1 MFNQRRIN
9 FLLQKVNKP
18 LKKEKKMVKYR
29 VTFEIDE
36 EVEVDEDAVD
46 EEIVEKAISQVV
58 GHGGWY
64 ENDLTQV
71 IKSEAYIEDVEE
83 SNDE

>member
-1 MFNQRRIN
+1 MINQKAKY
-9 FLLQKVNKP
+9 LLQKINDSLSEV
-18 LKKEKKMVKYR
+18 KMRYR

-36 EVEVDEDAVD
+36 EVEVNANATS

-64 ENDLTQV
+64 ENDLTQL
-71 IKSEAYIEDVEE
+71 IKSEAYIEDVEDFD
-83 SNDE
+83 DEI

>member
-1 MFNQRRIN
+1 MINQRAKY
-9 FLLQKVNKP
+9 LLQKINNSLSEV
-18 LKKEKKMVKYR
+18 KMKYR

-36 EVEVDEDAVD
+36 EVEVNANATN

-64 ENDLTQV
+64 ENDLTQL
-71 IKSEAYIEDVEE
+71 IKSEAYIEDVEDFE
-83 SNDE
+83 DEV

>member
-1 MFNQRRIN
+1 MINQRAKY
-9 FLLQKVNKP
+9 LLQKINDSLSEV
-18 LKKEKKMVKYR
+18 KMRYR

-36 EVEVDEDAVD
+36 EVEVNANATN

-64 ENDLTQV
+64 ENDLTQL
-71 IKSEAYIEDVEE
+71 IKSEAYIENVEDFE
-83 SNDE
+83 DEI

>member
-1 MFNQRRIN
+1 
-9 FLLQKVNKP
+9 
-18 LKKEKKMVKYR
+18 MVKYM

-36 EVEVDEDAVD
+36 EVEVDEDADD

-64 ENDLTQV
+64 ENDLTQF

>member
-1 MFNQRRIN
+1 MINQKAKY
-9 FLLQKVNKP
+9 LLQKINDSLSEV
-18 LKKEKKMVKYR
+18 KMRYR

-36 EVEVDEDAVD
+36 EVEVNANATI

-64 ENDLTQV
+64 ENDLTQL
-71 IKSEAYIEDVEE
+71 IKSEAYIEDVEDFE
-83 SNDE
+83 DEI

>member
-1 MFNQRRIN
+1 MINQRAKY
-9 FLLQKVNKP
+9 LLQKINNS
-18 LKKEKKMVKYR
+18 LSEAKMKYR

-36 EVEVDEDAVD
+36 EVEVNANATD

-64 ENDLTQV
+64 ENDLTQL
-71 IKSEAYIEDVEE
+71 IKSEAYIEDVEDFE
-83 SNDE
+83 DEV

>member
-1 MFNQRRIN
+1 
-9 FLLQKVNKP
+9 
-18 LKKEKKMVKYR
+18 

-36 EVEVDEDAVD
+36 EVEVNANATN

-64 ENDLTQV
+64 ENDLTQL
-71 IKSEAYIEDVEE
+71 IKSEAHIEEVEDFD
-83 SNDE
+83 DE

>member
-1 MFNQRRIN
+1 MINQRAKY
-9 FLLQKVNKP
+9 LLQKINNSLSEV
-18 LKKEKKMVKYR
+18 KMKYR

-36 EVEVDEDAVD
+36 EVEVNANATD

-64 ENDLTQV
+64 ENDLTQL
-71 IKSEAYIEDVEE
+71 IKSEAYIEDVEDFE
-83 SNDE
+83 DEV

>member
-1 MFNQRRIN
+1 MINQRAKY
-9 FLLQKVNKP
+9 LLQKINDSLGEV
-18 LKKEKKMVKYR
+18 KMRYR

-36 EVEVDEDAVD
+36 EVEVNANATD

-64 ENDLTQV
+64 ENDLTQL
-71 IKSEAYIEDVEE
+71 IKSEAYIEDVEDFE
-83 SNDE
+83 DEV